1 MLGGMWKAPRA
12 RPAPPSLLRA
22 VPALLA
28 LLALLATGLSGC
40 TDDSEGPSAPP
51 SDSETG
57 AAPSLRERA
66 APLRVRYRKIAGEI
80 PKRQRA
86 GTLRAVSRPVRA
98 WVDEGFVAGPWPRST
113 FGRAFAPFGHG
124 VADRARRDA
133 DLLTLRTMGGSLAEV
148 VPQNRAIAVSV
159 TSVGGNPVG
168 ATARVHLRVLGV
180 EEGGRRAGV
189 TVRGD
194 LYLTRVPEQ
203 GWQIFGYRLD
213 RWVDQGAMTRS
224 DSGSDSG
231 ADSGAGAEGGA

>member
-1 MLGGMWKAPRA
+1 MLGGMWKALRA
-12 RPAPPSLLRA
+12 RPAPPSRPLLVLALPVLLA
-22 VPALLA
+22 VPAM
-28 LLALLATGLSGC
+28 GLSGC
-40 TDDSEGPSAPP
+40 TDDPNGRSGSP
-51 SDSETG
+51 SDSATA

-66 APLRVRYRKIAGEI
+66 APLQVRYRKIAGEI

-113 FGRAFAPFGHG
+113 FGQAFAPFGHG
-124 VADRARRDA
+124 IADRARRDA
-133 DLLTLRTMGGSLAEV
+133 DLLTLRAMGGSLVEV

-159 TSVGGNPVG
+159 TSVGGNTVG

-231 ADSGAGAEGGA
+231 SDAKGGA